1 MYKLNLIMVTQLN
14 VILFYVSDVIKN
26 PGFFEGSCG
35 YDKLQQ
41 TSMPSLPGR
50 SGRMREI
57 KYNCHLCRVLQ
68 LKFNSRLFILKPQ
81 LISYLLPMA
90 NCVTIRMPCPAC
102 PFHFNIIFLCVF
114 SGSSLLPAL
123 LNCHPMRIC
132 NPLNSVMSFC

>member
-1 MYKLNLIMVTQLN
+1 MRKKPEFDTK
-14 VILFYVSDVIKN
+14 FKT
-26 PGFFEGSCG
+26 FFLK
-35 YDKLQQ
+35 DLADNKLQQ

-50 SGRMREI
+50 SGQMREI
-57 KYNCHLCRVLQ
+57 KYNCRLCRVLQ
-68 LKFNSRLFILKPQ
+68 LKFNSSLFIVKPQ

-90 NCVTIRMPCPAC
+90 NRVRIPCPAC